1 MKTQHEQK
9 DYREC
14 YKKIVKSKSFK
25 EAYHDKSLGSNEEL
39 EDLHEDM
46 TTYERNMRAV
56 NTLLNTLKEDLPNIK
71 DRYGDDLPNMLD
83 NLIWWSDNI
92 IRNCYVERRPEQ

>member
-9 DYREC
+9 DYRER

-56 NTLLNTLKEDLPNIK
+56 NTLLNTLKEYLPNIK

-83 NLIWWSDNI
+83 NLIWRSDNI